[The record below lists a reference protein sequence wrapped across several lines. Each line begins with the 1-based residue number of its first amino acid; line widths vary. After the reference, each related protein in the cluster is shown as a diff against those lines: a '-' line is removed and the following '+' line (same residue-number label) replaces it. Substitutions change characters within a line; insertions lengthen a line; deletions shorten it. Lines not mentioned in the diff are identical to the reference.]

1 MALRAP
7 LTCAE
12 PRHRGRVLLVEE
24 DTYTPAEAARIL
36 RLSKR
41 RIIQLITEG
50 DLEGD
55 KDEDGRWR
63 IPQRAVHDRLGDR
76 PPRRGGGAGG
86 EGGGASGALDYP
98 APGRTTQ
105 DLEAEISDLNY
116 RLGAAETRAA
126 LTELSESTVREQLE
140 RERERADRLEEELR
154 EERSKGFW
162 QRLFGG

>member
-1 MALRAP
+1 M
-7 LTCAE
+7 
-12 PRHRGRVLLVEE
+12 EE
-24 DTYTPAEAARIL
+24 DTYTPAEAAKIL

-50 DLEGD
+50 DLEGE

-63 IPQRAVHDRLGDR
+63 IPQRAVHDRLGER
-76 PPRRGGGAGG
+76 PPRSSGAGG
-86 EGGGASGALDYP
+86 SSAGGTGGDGVADP
-98 APGRTTQ
+98 ERVR
-105 DLEAEISDLNY
+105 DLETEISDLNY
-116 RLGAAETRAA
+116 RLGRAEARAE